1 MTLKI
6 LYLSFSFFIL
16 SVVNAQNIDLK
27 KAKYL
32 YVEYQGTPYKIL
44 LASDKVARKLDNNK
58 RNCYAFST
66 HSKRHTPGGIKNSPV
81 ERPYNVNKKNLK
93 KALKM
98 DKGIP
103 LGTGP
108 KLKYLSKA
116 TFDKKSGNKDQDVY
130 LLIAGFITW
139 EEYHFIG
146 AFEGGWWNKPSKVG
160 KATRLTDSFKKP
172 SLGIYNRLKKL
183 GKGAKPFSNMGF
195 YLMPYKP
202 QYD

>member
-1 MTLKI
+1 MKLI
-6 LYLSFSFFIL
+6 IFSFAFL
-16 SVVNAQNIDLK
+16 MAFDGLHAQSVDLE

-32 YVEYQGTPYKIL
+32 YVEYKGTPYKIL
-44 LASDKVARKLDNNK
+44 LASDKVAKKLDSNK

-66 HSKRHTPGGIKNSPV
+66 HSRRHTPGGIKNSPV

-98 DKGIP
+98 DKGIL

-108 KLKYLSKA
+108 KLKYLTKEDFSKKSK
-116 TFDKKSGNKDQDVY
+116 DKKIY
-130 LLIAGFITW
+130 LLIAGFVTW
-139 EEYHFIG
+139 EEYHFVG

-160 KATRLTDSFKKP
+160 KAFKLTDTFKKP
-172 SLGIYNRLKKL
+172 TYGIYNRLKKL
-183 GKGAKPFSNMGF
+183 GKGAKPFSNVGF
-195 YLMPYKP
+195 YLIPYKP